1 MVFLL
6 LLLCASQ
13 QQNCALSKITSV
25 KECFD
30 YFPLLLPSLFITNL
44 GTESKHLEDVYI
56 RDYGMLKDV
65 CLRITQQ
72 HGHICFSLT
81 SVKKKKYLTYLYLT
95 TSRCSWF

>member
-30 YFPLLLPSLFITNL
+30 YFPLLLPSFFITNL

-56 RDYGMLKDV
+56 GDYGMLKDV
-65 CLRITQQ
+65 CLGITQQ
-72 HGHICFSLT
+72 HGHFCLT
-81 SVKKKKYLTYLYLT
+81 SVKKKKYLTYLYPT
-95 TSRCSWF
+95 TSRCSRF